1 MTDPLQALQQSK
13 QAYDMG
19 LIDLA
24 EFNVVKEAFL
34 RGQQIKA
41 AGDTA
46 LITADTAKQQ
56 PPDPVASR
64 PSSNGATKAPPQPAK
79 QAPPPPPP
87 PPQPQSTVSKPPPVA
102 PQQPPPPPTST
113 LLPPSTVTANTNN
126 TVSAGVPTNIPK
138 MGGVKPKNSG
148 TSMSGI
154 SVTDDAINL
163 FYLIKAK
170 CAYKWATWKIDDAG
184 SQVVIAAVGDPS
196 SSNYTEF
203 LASLPEADCR
213 YGLFDYQYLTSEGQ
227 RLNKLVF
234 YNWAPD
240 NAKVKAKMMYASTK
254 DFFKGQLDGIS
265 LEFQA
270 SEVEEIEESEVAA
283 AVSALKRQ

>member
-24 EFNVVKEAFL
+24 EFNAVKEAFL

-46 LITADTAKQQ
+46 LTNSDTAKQQ
-56 PPDPVASR
+56 LPAPVASQ
-64 PSSNGATKAPPQPAK
+64 PSSNGATRAPPQSAK

-87 PPQPQSTVSKPPPVA
+87 PPQSTVSKSPPAA
-102 PQQPPPPPTST
+102 PQPQPPPPTAT
-113 LLPPSTVTANTNN
+113 LPPPSTATPTTNN
-126 TVSAGVPTNIPK
+126 TASAAVVPTNIPK
-138 MGGVKPKNSG
+138 MGGVKPKSSG

-184 SQVVIAAVGDPS
+184 SQVVIAAVGHPS
-196 SSNYTEF
+196 SSDYTDF

-213 YGLFDYQYLTSEGQ
+213 YGLFDYQYMTSEGQ

-254 DFFKGQLDGIS
+254 DFFKGHLDGIS